1 MPKPNL
7 SWRLRLMVPAGGTDE
22 GGGGAVLVVFFL
34 VVAMWAFDA
43 KPKVQF
49 D

>member
-7 SWRLRLMVPAGGTDE
+7 SWRLRLIVPAGGAAV
-22 GGGGAVLVVFFL
+22 GGGGAVFVVFFL